1 VAAHYRQA
9 CLQRIRGDASVHSP
23 AASALAAALDRAATL
38 TPDPADFARHR
49 DELFAAEDARV
60 QQAALTAELVAIFL
74 ARSPSV
80 IREPTRGRRAPAC
93 GPLPVKPP
101 PRPRAVLPPTE
112 DDAIAGLIDGMLAQ
126 HSRPAGADSFSVK
139 PSTHIAS

>member
-80 IREPTRGRRAPAC
+80 IRDPAG